1 MKVVDYHDVA
11 LEPVNA
17 EGAEGAKIRWLI
29 AQGDGAPNFALRMF
43 EVEPGGH
50 TPHHTHAWE
59 HELYV
64 LAGTGKLVT
73 ERGEFAFKA
82 DDVMYVDP
90 NMKHSFHNTGEDTL
104 KFLCIIPHEKP
115 VVKKTL
121 NPFAAGTANNCLEDR
136 MEEKHLRFF
145 KDLVSAPSPSG
156 FEAPAQ
162 KVARSFMAPYA
173 DEIRSDV
180 NGNLIAVKNGSGK
193 LKVMVVGHADEI
205 GFIINHIDEQGYVY
219 VKTLGGFDVNLL
231 PGLRVDIYHDG
242 NLVRGIIGRKPIH
255 MMRGEEGSP
264 KLKLEDLWIDIGA
277 SSRED
282 ALKRVAIG
290 DIATYNSHFEMLSE
304 DLVVTK
310 ATDNK
315 VGVYVAARVMQE
327 LAKKKLKANY
337 YAVCSVGEETTM
349 KGAGTSAFQIE
360 PDIAIAVDVTF
371 TSDIPGADKRVFG
384 DVALGKGP
392 TLSIG
397 AALHPVI
404 KDRLIQAAEKLKLPY
419 QIEIAPGRTGT
430 DADAIHALRA
440 GAATA
445 VIGIPNRYM
454 HSPNEVISLSDLDN
468 AVKMT
473 AAFIAALDDKIV
485 LTR

>member
-1 MKVVDYHDVA
+1 
-11 LEPVNA
+11 
-17 EGAEGAKIRWLI
+17 
-29 AQGDGAPNFALRMF
+29 
-43 EVEPGGH
+43 
-50 TPHHTHAWE
+50 
-59 HELYV
+59 
-64 LAGTGKLVT
+64 
-73 ERGEFAFKA
+73 
-82 DDVMYVDP
+82 
-90 NMKHSFHNTGEDTL
+90 
-104 KFLCIIPHEKP
+104 
-115 VVKKTL
+115 
-121 NPFAAGTANNCLEDR
+121 
-136 MEEKHLRFF
+136 MEEKHLKFF

-162 KVARSFMAPYA
+162 KVARAFMAPYA

-180 NGNLIAVKNGSGK
+180 NGNLIAVKHGSGK

-231 PGLRVDIYHDG
+231 PGLRVDIYHEG
-242 NLVRGIIGRKPIH
+242 NIIRGIIGRKPIH
-255 MMRGEEGSP
+255 MMRGEEGST

-277 SSRED
+277 VNKED

-290 DIATYNSHFEMLSE
+290 DIATYHSQFELLSE

-327 LAKKKLKANY
+327 LAKKKLKTSY

-384 DVALGKGP
+384 DVSLGKGP

-397 AALHPVI
+397 AALHPLI
-404 KDRLIQAAEKLKLPY
+404 KDRLIQAADKLKLPY

-430 DADAIHALRA
+430 DADAIHGLRS

-454 HSPNEVISLSDLDN
+454 HSPNEVVSLSDLEN

-473 AAFIAALDDKIV
+473 AAFIAALDDKIQ